1 MWRRWLISQIPSW
14 KAQKPD
20 TSLEQLLDF
29 AVKHVPYY
37 KQFKN
42 YKTLTDFLFLTKDII
57 RKESKS
63 LLTDDIQKRKWYYN
77 TSGGSTGEPV
87 RLVQDVQMSRYSKW
101 VRAETHRWA
110 GYQPGQRLIKLWG
123 SSSESSQ
130 YKQLKAKVGLW
141 IRNEIFLDTFELS
154 EEKICSYVGI
164 INRFKPRLIV
174 GYASSLYSISQYV
187 LNHSIEIKDIGAI
200 VSSAGTLYPEMRQAM
215 ENAFHC
221 KVFNR
226 YGSREVTIVAA
237 EDGSDKGLR
246 VTPIAYVEV
255 VRADG
260 SPCEEGEI
268 GEIVVTSLAN
278 FAMPLIRYRIGDMG
292 VLKKHGSQTY
302 LEKIVGRTV
311 ELFKTKDGRLIDGE
325 YFTHLTYFKDWIKNF
340 RFRQIDYDY
349 IVIEI
354 VLCSTHKPPENE
366 LSEVEAD
373 VKKMMGDDVRINWK
387 FVDSIEPLPSG
398 KYVYT
403 ISDIK

>member
-1 MWRRWLISQIPSW
+1 
-14 KAQKPD
+14 
-20 TSLEQLLDF
+20 
-29 AVKHVPYY
+29 
-37 KQFKN
+37 
-42 YKTLTDFLFLTKDII
+42 
-57 RKESKS
+57 
-63 LLTDDIQKRKWYYN
+63 
-77 TSGGSTGEPV
+77 V
-87 RLVQDVQMSRYSKW
+87 RT
-101 VRAETHRWA
+101 ETHRWA

-123 SSSESSQ
+123 SSSENAQ
-130 YKQLKAKVGLW
+130 YKRLKAKVGLW

-154 EEKICSYVGI
+154 EEKICDYAGI

-246 VTPIAYVEV
+246 VTPIAHVEV
-255 VRADG
+255 IRADG

-268 GEIVVTSLAN
+268 GEIVVTSLSN

-292 VLKKHGSQTY
+292 VLKKHGVQTY

-311 ELFKTKDGRLIDGE
+311 ELFKTKDGRLVDGE

-366 LSEVEAD
+366 LSEVEAG

-387 FVDSIEPLPSG
+387 FVDNIEPLPSG